1 MPISDCE
8 VRDPRIRRTRQLL
21 HGALRNLLHSRDFEG
36 ISVHDI
42 TEAATV
48 NRATFYDH
56 YTDKHA
62 LLEAMVSAEFHRLLE
77 ARNVRFDGSC
87 ASAAGPVI
95 LAACDFLTQCSS
107 EEGPNRGR
115 QTLEPLID
123 AAVTAAIRR
132 VLLEGFSRQRKPG
145 GLSAELVAS
154 ATSGAIYGA
163 AKEWA
168 NSPRRVASKKFVPE
182 VLALIQPL
190 LDSRPPVN
198 SRAPQKG
205 AGRADPHPSLTKT

>member
-21 HGALRNLLHSRDFEG
+21 HGALRNLLHTRDFEE
-36 ISVHDI
+36 ISVQDI
-42 TEAATV
+42 AEEATV

-62 LLEAMVSAEFHRLLE
+62 LLEAMVTAEFHRLLE
-77 ARNVRFDGSC
+77 ARNVHFDGSC
-87 ASAAGPVI
+87 ASAAAPVI

-107 EEGPNRGR
+107 EGGPNRGR
-115 QTLEPLID
+115 QAFEPLID

-132 VLLEGFSRQRKPG
+132 LLLEG
-145 GLSAELVAS
+145 LSKHGRASGPSSELVAS
-154 ATSGAIYGA
+154 AASGAIYGA

-168 NSPRRVASKKFVPE
+168 NTPPRTPSEKFVPV
-182 VLALIQPL
+182 VLALVQSLLVSGQPV
-190 LDSRPPVN
+190 SSVPP
-198 SRAPQKG
+198 P
-205 AGRADPHPSLTKT
+205 